1 MSESVGSL
9 NETGDRK
16 PFSESSNETFAD
28 DVPGNTFFECCSGS
42 EESKSMELL
51 STDSFQVQ
59 GDVPRHS
66 DAVWY
71 DDERDGVYSE
81 AVTND
86 SSSVDD
92 LRLEFQ
98 S

>member
-1 MSESVGSL
+1 
-9 NETGDRK
+9 
-16 PFSESSNETFAD
+16 
-28 DVPGNTFFECCSGS
+28 
-42 EESKSMELL
+42 MELL
-51 STDSFQVQ
+51 SADSFQVH
-59 GDVPRHS
+59 GEVPRHS
-66 DAVWY
+66 EAVWY
-71 DDERDGVYSE
+71 EDDLDGVYSE